1 MTNAA
6 MMDAAIKAATTINN
20 QTDQWRFIAALLVL
34 GAFAVAVMLY
44 LVKENKAIN
53 AAIEARDKQYTANL
67 ERMNTAQNETVKT
80 LIAALERNT
89 LAFNETNKLLDRIR
103 FQS

>member
-6 MMDAAIKAATTINN
+6 MLDAALKAATTINS

-34 GAFAVAVMLY
+34 GAFATIVMLH
-44 LVKENKAIN
+44 LVKENKAVN
-53 AAIEARDKQYTANL
+53 LAIEARDKQYQANL
-67 ERMNTAQNETVKT
+67 ERMNNSQNETIKT

-89 LAFNETNKLLDRIR
+89 AAFNECNKLLEHFR
-103 FQS
+103 FKT